1 MSQHV
6 NAIPRRQG
14 RRHPEPDDQ
23 RCHRCEP
30 PNHAEL
36 ATGSRERCH
45 AHKEAFPCS
54 FPHDWRPKTERC
66 HYFSLCDSRKMSL
79 AANRSAAP
87 ERSNQAP
94 AIAEDV
100 TRSRRL
106 VQLSQS
112 GRSGRNVTT
121 MIQALRLEVFNQDR
135 LGSTK
140 DVTGTAADYCEISL
154 QLICNVPPK
163 LEAD

>member
-1 MSQHV
+1 MQFPDARGDGTQSRTTKDVTDANPQITPNSLPEVEKDVTRTRKHFP
-6 NAIPRRQG
+6 AHSPMIGG
-14 RRHPEPDDQ
+14 RRPKDV
-23 RCHRCEP
+23 
-30 PNHAEL
+30 
-36 ATGSRERCH
+36 TI
-45 AHKEAFPCS
+45 FPS
-54 FPHDWRPKTERC
+54 
-66 HYFSLCDSRKMSL
+66 
-79 AANRSAAP
+79 
-87 ERSNQAP
+87 

>member
-1 MSQHV
+1 MSQPV
-6 NAIPRRQG
+6 DATARRRG
-14 RRHPEPDDQ
+14 RRHPGRPKMSQ
-23 RCHRCEP
+23 TRTP
-30 PNHAEL
+30 K
-36 ATGSRERCH
+36 SRRSRYRKSRKMSR

-54 FPHDWRPKTERC
+54 FPHDWRAKTERC